1 VNQQG
6 QQAQQAAASAN
17 PAAQANAQSAQL
29 QRLTALLQL
38 EKEVR
43 QAATKVELGFVVVNE
58 SHRVVRYQQA
68 VLWMYKQTGGVRI
81 EAVSGV
87 MKQDR
92 SAPYMMWLREVIQ
105 ELSKRESAR
114 SAYFPEKADLP
125 QNLHEGWD
133 EWYPDFM
140 MWCPLIS
147 PAGDMIGG
155 MVMSSAEAWQP
166 GQEAIMLRITET
178 VAHAWVSIEGRER
191 TGMKERF
198 LSALPNKKV
207 QGIALLI
214 FIGILFLPVSLTVLA
229 PATVI
234 AESPVVV
241 SAPVEGV
248 IKVIDVKPNQQV
260 SKGDLLFTL
269 DDTAM
274 VSRLEVSEKSL
285 QVVRADYLRAA
296 QKAFSDSTSKG
307 QLSMLEAQVE
317 EKKADVQ
324 YNRAMLERIQVR
336 AEQGGIIIFT
346 DRNDWIG
353 KPLSIGEKVMTLAN
367 PEKTELEAWVPVADA
382 IGLEKGA
389 SVRIFL
395 NTDPVNPLDAILYQS
410 SYEAELTPEGVLAFR
425 IKASFTGKNRPRVGL
440 KGTAKIYGD
449 KVSLFY
455 YLMRRPLAAAREFLG
470 L

>member
-1 VNQQG
+1 MNQPE
-6 QQAQQAAASAN
+6 QQPPQAAASVN
-17 PAAQANAQSAQL
+17 PAAQAKLQSAQL

-38 EKEVR
+38 EKEIR
-43 QAATKVELGFVVVNE
+43 QAATKVELGFVAVNE

-68 VLWMYKQTGGVRI
+68 ILWMFKQTGGVHI

-92 SAPYMMWLREVIQ
+92 NAPYMMWVREVIQ
-105 ELSKRESAR
+105 ELSKNEKAR
-114 SAYFPEKADLP
+114 TAYFPEKTELP
-125 QNLHEGWD
+125 EALHQGWD

-140 MWCPLIS
+140 MWCPLITT
-147 PAGDMIGG
+147 AGDMIGG
-155 MVMSSAEAWQP
+155 MVMSSAEAWQQ

-178 VAHAWVSIEGRER
+178 VAHAWVSIEGREK
-191 TGMKERF
+191 TGMKQRF
-198 LSALPNKKV
+198 FSALPNKKV
-207 QGIALLI
+207 QVIALFI

-234 AESPVVV
+234 AESPVII

-248 IKVIDVKPNQQV
+248 IKAIGVKPNQQV
-260 SKGDLLFTL
+260 SKGDLLFTF

-296 QKAFSDSTSKG
+296 QKAFSDSSSKA

-324 YNRAMLERIQVR
+324 YNRALLERIQVR
-336 AEQGGIIIFT
+336 AEQDGIIIFT
-346 DRNDWIG
+346 DSNDWIG
-353 KPLSIGEKVMTLAN
+353 KPLSTGEKVMTLAN

-389 SVRIFL
+389 EVKIFL
-395 NTDPVNPLDAILYQS
+395 NTDPVNPLDAVLYQS

-425 IKASFTGKNRPRVGL
+425 IKATFAGEGRPRVGL
-440 KGTAKIYGD
+440 KGTAKIYGE

-455 YLMRRPLAAAREFLG
+455 YLMRRPMAAARQFFG